1 MNSTL
6 VTWHEAI
13 GAEKQQ
19 PYFTQLRQRIR
30 QARQS
35 GAAIY
40 PPQNEVFNAF
50 ALTEFAAVKVVILGQ
65 DPYHGPNQAH
75 GLAFSVRRGVDVPP
89 SLRNIYRELGNDIA
103 GFVMPDHG
111 FLQLWAEQGVLLLN
125 AVLTVQAG
133 QAHSHANWGWECF
146 TDRVVEQLNIHRD
159 GLVFMLWGS
168 HAQKKAP

>member
-65 DPYHGPNQAH
+65 DPYHGPGQAH
-75 GLAFSVRRGVDVPP
+75 GLCFSVQPGIPTPP
-89 SLRNIYRELGNDIA
+89 SLVNIY
-103 GFVMPDHG
+103 
-111 FLQLWAEQGVLLLN
+111 
-125 AVLTVQAG
+125 
-133 QAHSHANWGWECF
+133 
-146 TDRVVEQLNIHRD
+146 
-159 GLVFMLWGS
+159 
-168 HAQKKAP
+168 K